1 MALYMGKQK
10 IMPLVQDFY
19 FKQEAAGIELL
30 QSFMKNTITE
40 IKPEYFE
47 GMTVCTMGGE
57 RVCYRNKYLTSV
69 TLPDSITRC
78 EGHSFSDCPN
88 LVYVSLGKNISDR
101 DYWNTI
107 FNNCSKLTEVNFR
120 GTIAEWKKTGV
131 KINTGNSYTSDAKKY
146 PIIICTDGAY
156 LQR

>member
-30 QSFMKNTITE
+30 QLFMNNTITE

-47 GMTVCTMGGE
+47 GMTVCTMGGQ

-69 TLPDSITRC
+69 TLPDSIKTC
-78 EGHSFSDCPN
+78 DGYSFNECHN
-88 LVYVSLGKNISDR
+88 LVYVSLGKNISGDWS
-101 DYWNTI
+101 DI

-120 GTIAEWKKTGV
+120 GTIDEWEKTGV
-131 KINTGNSYTSDAKKY
+131 KINTGNSFSSKY
-146 PIIICTDGAY
+146 PKIICTDGTY
-156 LQR
+156 TQS

>member
-30 QSFMKNTITE
+30 QLFMNNTITE

-47 GMTVCTMGGE
+47 GMTVCTMGGQ

-78 EGHSFSDCPN
+78 EAYSFSDCPN
-88 LVYVSLGKNISDR
+88 LVYVSLGKNISGG
-101 DYWNTI
+101 WSTI
-107 FNNCSKLTEVNFR
+107 FNECSKLTEVNFR
-120 GTIAEWKKTGV
+120 GTIAEWKKTGI
-131 KINTGNSYTSDAKKY
+131 KINTGDSHTKKY
-146 PIIICTDGAY
+146 PIIVCTDGAY
-156 LQR
+156 LPR